1 MISLLNQRQEL
12 PEVWLW
18 CWSGG
23 GDVLN
28 RQDVDLWLAI
38 QAGRVGEGGPGEV
51 HDVHGDERGLQE
63 S

>member
-1 MISLLNQRQEL
+1 M
-12 PEVWLW
+12 WLW

-23 GDVLN
+23 GDVVN
-28 RQDVDLWLAI
+28 RKDVDLGLAI
-38 QAGRVGEGGPGEV
+38 QAGRVGEGGPGEI